1 MSDARGYP
9 GFFERVLPGEPDR
22 PTLVYLHGLGESGL
36 CFETLMHDPALV
48 GWPQRALDMRGY
60 GASQP
65 AAAPLTLVEH
75 AYHLAPVLQRR
86 RSVLIGHS
94 MGGVVATYLAPL
106 LGRNLAGFIN
116 IEGNISAAD
125 CTYSARIAFED
136 RAKFVAEGFDRLC
149 NEVRAGGMND
159 PALAL
164 YAKSLTRAEPAQ
176 LHLNATELVAASNAE
191 TLAALMGALPVESVY
206 LLGSPRGTGPR
217 SRELL
222 DKAGVSWLAIP
233 SAGHWPFVD
242 QTSLCA
248 QAIADFLSESFLVG

>member
-1 MSDARGYP
+1 MSDTREHP
-9 GFFERVLPGEPDR
+9 GFFERILPGEADR

-36 CFETLMHDPALV
+36 CFETLMHDPALA

-75 AYHLAPVLQRR
+75 ARHLAPALQRQR
-86 RSVLIGHS
+86 TVLIGHS

-125 CTYSARIAFED
+125 CTYSARIAYED
-136 RAKFVAEGFDRLC
+136 RATFVAEGFGRLC
-149 NEVRAGGMND
+149 DEVSADGEND
-159 PALAL
+159 AALAL
-164 YAKSLTRAEPAQ
+164 YAQSLRRAEPAQ
-176 LHLNATELVAASNAE
+176 LHLNATELVAASNAK
-191 TLAALMGALPVESVY
+191 TLAALMGALSVETIY

-233 SAGHWPFVD
+233 SAGHWPFID
-242 QTSLCA
+242 QTSFCA
-248 QAIADFLSESFLVG
+248 RTIADFSSASFLG